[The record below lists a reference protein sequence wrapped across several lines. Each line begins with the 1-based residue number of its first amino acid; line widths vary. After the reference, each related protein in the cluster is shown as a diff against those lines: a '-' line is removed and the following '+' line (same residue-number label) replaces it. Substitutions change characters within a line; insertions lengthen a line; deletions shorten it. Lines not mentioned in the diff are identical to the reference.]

1 MDNDDVKMITETTRA
16 RLSAFAE
23 KHGAD
28 GVRAIHMSQ
37 ALEALN
43 ILTGVASKAIGPAF
57 AEILS
62 NTVVEALAE
71 SYSSAVDPCTAE
83 AALRQHALFA
93 EADRI
98 IEDGKTALL
107 SAKQMERKAPAHE
120 GSPSI
125 DEVVDQLL
133 KQMGRA

>member
-1 MDNDDVKMITETTRA
+1 MDNDDVKMIAETIQA
-16 RLSAFAE
+16 RLSALVE
-23 KHGAD
+23 KHGED

-43 ILTGVASKAIGPAF
+43 LLTGVASKVIGPAF

-62 NTVVEALAE
+62 NTVVEALVE
-71 SYSSAVDPCTAE
+71 SYASAVDPCTAE

-93 EADRI
+93 EADKI
-98 IEDGKTALL
+98 IEDGKAALL
-107 SAKQMERKAPAHE
+107 SVKQMERKAPAHE

-125 DEVVDQLL
+125 DEVMGQLL
-133 KQMGRA
+133 KRMGLA